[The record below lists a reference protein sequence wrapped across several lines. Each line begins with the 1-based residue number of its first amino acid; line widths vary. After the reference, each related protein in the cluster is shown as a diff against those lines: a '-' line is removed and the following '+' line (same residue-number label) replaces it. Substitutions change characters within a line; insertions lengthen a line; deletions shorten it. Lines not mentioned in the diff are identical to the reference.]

1 MTKILGNIIYNRTKS
16 QLLEYI
22 INLNEKIHL
31 VSGNPEILYTSLN
44 NIELSQNIKRKDSLI
59 FPDGAGVV
67 LASKLLN
74 SSVAEKIAGIELMGD
89 IIEYCNANGK
99 SIYLLGTKNEI
110 LKECI
115 ANLLDKYPNLN
126 ICGSHNGFFDINNCK
141 EILDDINQNSPY
153 ALFVAMG
160 CPRQELF
167 ISKYMSNLNSKIF
180 MGVGG
185 AFDVLA
191 GRVKRAPRWMIKLNL
206 EWLYRVSKEPFRIK
220 RLSSI
225 PKFLFKA
232 VLHRT

>member
-1 MTKILGNIIYNRTKS
+1 MTKILGNIIYDKTKS

-44 NIELSQNIKRKDSLI
+44 NFELAQNIKRTDSLI

-74 SSVAEKIAGIELMGD
+74 SPVKEKIAGIELMGD
-89 IIEYCNANGK
+89 IIEYCNTSGK
-99 SIYLLGTKNEI
+99 SIYLLGTKDEM

-115 ANLLDKYPNLN
+115 TNLSIKYPKLN